1 MVDLAG
7 VELLGRIL
15 RIDLA
20 AAKTDSMN
28 RNAAAP
34 INPRCVCDFST
45 DGGDSGGGDSGGG
58 GDDSADGDRGGG
70 GSNDD
75 GDDGMIVVIVTV
87 NEYYCG

>member
-34 INPRCVCDFST
+34 INPRCVCDFY
-45 DGGDSGGGDSGGG
+45 SGGGDD
-58 GDDSADGDRGGG
+58 DDSN
-70 GSNDD
+70 SNSSDD
-75 GDDGMIVVIVTV
+75 ERYDSDDLDDGMIVVIVTV

>member
-34 INPRCVCDFST
+34 INPRCVCDFYT
-45 DGGDSGGGDSGGG
+45 
-58 GDDSADGDRGGG
+58 
-70 GSNDD
+70 DD
-75 GDDGMIVVIVTV
+75 GDDGGCGGDDDDSDARGDGDGGDVSNVVMRGMIVMIVMMA
-87 NEYYCG
+87 